1 MKYRE
6 LLRTEVWS
14 NKATRKIY
22 VGFGIFL
29 GVVIAGAVLWSIGD
43 RNWITPGERSAAKV
57 ALGKLDA
64 LQDVGF
70 LNDKEFAVW
79 AKLVARRVDDAHQAA
94 RTTRDRKIVAALMS
108 YQSTVV
114 ANHAFQKKQ
123 VLSQQQNSSRKPGQW
138 MQGFALSGIDY
149 DSRELHE
156 ALD

>member
-1 MKYRE
+1 MKFRKF
-6 LLRTEVWS
+6 LRTEVWS
-14 NKATRKIY
+14 NRTSRKII
-22 VGFGIFL
+22 VGFGISL
-29 GVVIAGAVLWSIGD
+29 GVVISGFVLWSVVD

-64 LQDVGF
+64 FQNAGF
-70 LNDKEFAVW
+70 LNDKEFVVW
-79 AKLVARRVDDAHQAA
+79 AKLVVRRVEDAHQAA

-108 YQSTVV
+108 YQFTIV

-123 VLSQQQNSSRKPGQW
+123 VLSQQQDSNRKPGQW

-149 DSRELHE
+149 DSRELHK